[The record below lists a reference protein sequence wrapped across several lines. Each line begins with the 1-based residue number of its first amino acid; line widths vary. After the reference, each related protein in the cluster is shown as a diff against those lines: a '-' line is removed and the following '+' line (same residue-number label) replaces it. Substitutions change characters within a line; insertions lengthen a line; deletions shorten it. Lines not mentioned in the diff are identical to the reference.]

1 MMQISFCQQ
10 APKYDRPI
18 SLQAAA
24 ESVPPYHSVILAH
37 YQGIISPISP
47 TWTSLKSQLKPAIY
61 FVQPMFKCQHT
72 KFNQNKLICTISMS
86 DLFTKPNRSK
96 VCIGPTYLLACYCFV
111 LFFEKKNVLTFDL
124 VGRVQGV

>member
-1 MMQISFCQQ
+1 MQISSCQQ

-24 ESVPPYHSVILAH
+24 ESVPPYQPVILAH
-37 YQGIISPISP
+37 YQRITSPISP
-47 TWTSLKSQLKPAIY
+47 TWASLKSQLKPAIY
-61 FVQPMFKCQHT
+61 LVQPMFKCQHT

-86 DLFTKPNRSK
+86 DLFTQPNRSK
-96 VCIGPTYLLACYCFV
+96 VCIGPTFFACMLLFCFV
-111 LFFEKKNVLTFDL
+111 LFLKNVLTFDL